1 MRDGALLAIGQVN
14 ADPLYPFT
22 LDPVIVNPDGALEA
36 YRSGCETLLSDRDIH
51 HVIGCYTSSSRKEII
66 PVIEKHD
73 ALLWYPS
80 HYEGFESCDSVVY
93 GGAAPNQHLA
103 PLAEWA
109 LPRFGTNVYCIGSNY
124 IWPWEN
130 NRTMRQIA
138 TDCGGRILRER
149 YLAVGCTDVAEVVR
163 DIAEM
168 RPDFIFNTLI
178 GELSYAFYRAYQALS
193 EANADFL
200 PEHRPVVSCSL
211 SEPELRAIGTRAATG
226 HIASSVYFQSIAR
239 PENASFIAAFRASF
253 GADRV
258 TSADAE
264 FRLDRHSPSRTVAAR
279 GGIDRHPR
287 PQAGT
292 LRMPARGAAR
302 SGLDRPREQPRLADA
317 PDRPIRCRGRVRGV
331 VGGRNP
337 DAARSLSRQ
346 PQYRATS
353 RTRRTSGACPTTG
366 CRHMSSPVTNFRGL
380 RAVLLH
386 RQDHNRDALE
396 SQLRRIGLL
405 VICVAPLGGAGLPA
419 ADVIFFDADLG
430 YEGLF
435 PWDRSDPPVPL
446 VAVLA
451 SEAPG
456 RLEWALDQGATSYL
470 LKPIG
475 STGAFNALVVA
486 WRLYSERRDTRAA
499 LSELSER
506 VRARPIVVRA
516 TIEVMT
522 RLDVTEERALTLL
535 RQAAMRERLTV
546 EALCARI
553 AAGGPLASLIG
564 QPSSPS
570 SQLRYVQR
578 RSLQRRQP

>member
-1 MRDGALLAIGQVN
+1 MGAS
-14 ADPLYPFT
+14 
-22 LDPVIVNPDGALEA
+22 AL
-36 YRSGCETLLSDRDIH
+36 RHQCVLHWFQL
-51 HVIGCYTSSSRKEII
+51 
-66 PVIEKHD
+66 
-73 ALLWYPS
+73 
-80 HYEGFESCDSVVY
+80 
-93 GGAAPNQHLA
+93 HLA
-103 PLAEWA
+103 VGKQPHHAPDRHRLW
-109 LPRFGTNVYCIGSNY
+109 R
-124 IWPWEN
+124 
-130 NRTMRQIA
+130 
-138 TDCGGRILRER
+138 RILRER
-149 YLAVGCTDVAEVVR
+149 YLTVGCTDVAEVVR

-178 GELSYAFYRAYQALS
+178 GESSYAFYRAYQALS

-264 FRLDRHSPSRTVAAR
+264 SAWIVTRLLALSLRAAGSTAIPDLKRALYGCRLEAPQGPVWIDPENNHAWLTPRIGRSVA
-279 GGIDRHPR
+279 GD
-287 PQAGT
+287 
-292 LRMPARGAAR
+292 
-302 SGLDRPREQPRLADA
+302 
-317 PDRPIRCRGRVRGV
+317 RVRGV
-331 VGGRNP
+331 MGGRNP

-353 RTRRTSGACPTTG
+353 RTRRTSGARPTTG

-405 VICVAPLGGAGLPA
+405 VICVAPLGGTGLPA

-435 PWDRSDPPVPL
+435 PWGRNDPPVPL

-522 RLDVTEERALTLL
+522 RLDITEERALTLL

-553 AAGGPLASLIG
+553 AAGGPLASLTG
-564 QPSSPS
+564 NLLKLAVQPAP
-570 SQLRYVQR
+570 LRSTTLPATPTAVKEVR
-578 RSLQRRQP
+578 